1 MPAFNSRAQARQ
13 FIGSQTARGPKPPAE
28 KRAND
33 RKIRSIGTERD
44 YTNTAE
50 NVADWMKTKKLG
62 TLTRMTRH
70 QAEDYLKERAVA
82 VGQKALD
89 RDRTVL
95 DRLPRT
101 GKKPLDYVATKLPPE
116 QLALSSRLALNSRA
130 YEHPQLE
137 TIMSR
142 QHEPA
147 ALATALA
154 YHCGLRAHELLTIQ
168 RYDRLTKRERNLIEG
183 NKKWDEKRLKGRDGV
198 RYTVKGKGGMLRVVV
213 VPRNLATRLEARY
226 VPGGVRVQD
235 RKIYY
240 RQFYTISG
248 GCKWS
253 ASFSRASER
262 AFGWS
267 LGAHS
272 CRHTFAQDRLSE
284 YRNSGL
290 NQDEAVKLVSQDLGH
305 FRGRITLVYLR

>member
-1 MPAFNSRAQARQ
+1 
-13 FIGSQTARGPKPPAE
+13 
-28 KRAND
+28 
-33 RKIRSIGTERD
+33 
-44 YTNTAE
+44 
-50 NVADWMKTKKLG
+50 
-62 TLTRMTRH
+62 
-70 QAEDYLKERAVA
+70 
-82 VGQKALD
+82 
-89 RDRTVL
+89 
-95 DRLPRT
+95 
-101 GKKPLDYVATKLPPE
+101 
-116 QLALSSRLALNSRA
+116 
-130 YEHPQLE
+130 
-137 TIMSR
+137 MSR

-168 RYDRLTKRERNLIEG
+168 RYDRLPKRERNLIEG